1 MRHLLPLSAHGRDG
15 SVRTA
20 ARVAAAGLVL
30 TGCGLNAGRGFQ
42 VGVKQVGVNLAFANG
57 SLLTTRV
64 VHLLPEPVAGYGA
77 FLAQISNLDNVQT
90 VNGAQPPGLSPLRPH
105 PTCPTAGPGARP
117 DQPIKVLVTEPP
129 APGLYTEHNTGRF
142 TLVEDGLS
150 LSGQYPA
157 QGEYTI
163 QNEKTDSSTDSTPVQ
178 GEAGPNGTVT
188 DFYYDLVEVGVD
200 GSETTTT
207 YRDHIVQGSA
217 VNKAQLE
224 AGTGPGTTGELD
236 LVKQVVQNSQGTS
249 TFQPSSPV
257 EMVAF
262 NKGVG
267 DSWNSVGVDTNTGTI
282 MTVQGSI
289 KAIDNVDVCGRVVE
303 AYRVVSNE
311 KISNTQSGFT
321 SATNTSDP
329 NVYEIAPQFGG
340 IMVRQH
346 IDTTTTY
353 TSGGS
358 ATVVDLNY
366 TSTLNSV
373 HPE

>member
-1 MRHLLPLSAHGRDG
+1 MRTPYSKRWAASARSLAAVVAVGLTM
-15 SVRTA
+15 TA
-20 ARVAAAGLVL
+20 
-30 TGCGLNAGRGFQ
+30 CGINSGRGFQ
-42 VGVKQVGVNLAFANG
+42 VGVKQVGLNLAFANG
-57 SLLTTRV
+57 SLLTTRI
-64 VHLLPEPVAGYGA
+64 VHLQPEPVAGYGD

-90 VNGAQPPGLSPLRPH
+90 VNGAQSSGFPPLVPH
-105 PTCPTAGPGARP
+105 STCPKAGPGARP
-117 DQPIKVLVTEPP
+117 DQRVKVLVTEPP
-129 APGLYTEHNTGRF
+129 APGLYTEHNTGKF

-163 QNEKTDSSTDSTPVQ
+163 QNEKKDSSTDSTPVQ

-217 VNKAQLE
+217 ANKAQLE

-236 LVKQVVQNSQGTS
+236 LVEQVVQNSQGTS
-249 TFQPSSPV
+249 TFLPSSPV
-257 EMVAF
+257 EIVAF

-267 DSWNSVGVDTNTGTI
+267 ASWNSVGVDTSTGTV

-289 KAIDNVDVCGRVVE
+289 KAVDNVDVCGRLVE
-303 AYRVVSNE
+303 AYQVVSNE
-311 KISNTQSGFT
+311 KLSNPKSGFT
-321 SATNTSDP
+321 SATSASDP

-346 IDTTTTY
+346 IDTTTSY
-353 TSGGS
+353 TSGSG

-373 HPE
+373 TPE

>member
-1 MRHLLPLSAHGRDG
+1 MRTPYSKRWAASARSLAAVVAVGLTM
-15 SVRTA
+15 TA
-20 ARVAAAGLVL
+20 
-30 TGCGLNAGRGFQ
+30 CGINSGRGFQ
-42 VGVKQVGVNLAFANG
+42 VGVKQVGLNLAFANG
-57 SLLTTRV
+57 SLLTTRI
-64 VHLLPEPVAGYGA
+64 VHLQPEPVAGYGD

-90 VNGAQPPGLSPLRPH
+90 VNGAQSSGFPPLVPH
-105 PTCPTAGPGARP
+105 STCPKAGPGARP
-117 DQPIKVLVTEPP
+117 DQRVKVLVTEPP
-129 APGLYTEHNTGRF
+129 APGLYTEHNTGKF

-163 QNEKTDSSTDSTPVQ
+163 QNEKKDSSTDSTPVQ

-217 VNKAQLE
+217 ANKAQLE

-236 LVKQVVQNSQGTS
+236 LVEQVVQNSQGSS
-249 TFQPSSPV
+249 TFLPSSPV
-257 EMVAF
+257 EIVAF

-267 DSWNSVGVDTNTGTI
+267 DSWNSAGVDTTTGTI

-289 KAIDNVDVCGRVVE
+289 KAVDNVDVCGRLVE

-311 KISNTQSGFT
+311 KISNPKSGFT
-321 SATNTSDP
+321 SATSASDP
-329 NVYEIAPQFGG
+329 NVYELSPQFGG
-340 IMVRQH
+340 IVVRQH

-353 TSGGS
+353 TSGSS

-373 HPE
+373 TPE